1 VTPPALSP
9 DLRAAL
15 VAWLRAEARAASPLV
30 RAVLATLALRL
41 EVDDSPPLRDGRRR
55 G

>member
-1 VTPPALSP
+1 MTPPALPP

-15 VAWLRAEARAASPLV
+15 VAWLRAETRAASPLV

-41 EVDDSPPLRDGRRR
+41 EVESPPLRGEGRR